1 MEAVQCVERGQHV
14 VEQLHLLSGG
24 EEHVEGRRGQ
34 RRVVAAFVQR
44 AFDGQPPQLAQ
55 VVRMLGELGEHA
67 FAQRAPAPKAPARQV
82 NIRTETVKQSLA
94 EPTIKLVGKLAANR
108 SVVISPEVTGR
119 IVKIAV
125 RSGQLVKQGDTLIA
139 LDAGKQQAELAEQ
152 NASVRDEARKLRDMR
167 RLVAR
172 GAITTSELE
181 GQEATVAQA
190 QARVDAA
197 RYELSLRTLAAPF
210 DGTVSLIDLSEG
222 ALVNSGDVLLHLDEL
237 ARLRLDLAVP
247 ERYLSLLKPGMTVT
261 ATSSAWPDQSFSGV
275 LETLDSRISNETQ
288 NIKARVILPNPGGQL
303 RPGMLMNVDL
313 SLPAQKMT
321 LIPAQSVEYA
331 GELRFVYR
339 LEADGRVK
347 RIPVELGDTHGE
359 EVWVLKGLNVGD
371 RIAVEGLVNLR
382 DGALVRDLT
391 EVKG

>member
-1 MEAVQCVERGQHV
+1 MKMRVWLWLVP
-14 VEQLHLLSGG
+14 LL
-24 EEHVEGRRGQ
+24 
-34 RRVVAAFVQR
+34 
-44 AFDGQPPQLAQ
+44 LL
-55 VVRMLGELGEHA
+55 LGAGTWYFRQAKPVSKPE
-67 FAQRAPAPKAPARQV
+67 PRQV
-82 NIRTETVKQSLA
+82 NIRAETVRQSLA
-94 EPTIKLVGKLAANR
+94 EPSIKLVSKLAANR
-108 SVVISPEVTGR
+108 SVVVSPEVTGR
-119 IVKIAV
+119 IVRIAV
-125 RSGQLVKQGDTLIA
+125 RSGQRVKQGETLIA

-152 NASVRDEARKLRDMR
+152 SASVRDESRKLRDMR

>member
-1 MEAVQCVERGQHV
+1 MPLTDAACRNAKPGADGSQAKHSDGLG
-14 VEQLHLLSGG
+14 LHLLVNTTGKYW
-24 EEHVEGRRGQ
+24 R
-34 RRVVAAFVQR
+34 
-44 AFDGQPPQLAQ
+44 LAY
-55 VVRMLGELGEHA
+55 RFG
-67 FAQRAPAPKAPARQV
+67 
-82 NIRTETVKQSLA
+82 
-94 EPTIKLVGKLAANR
+94 
-108 SVVISPEVTGR
+108 
-119 IVKIAV
+119 
-125 RSGQLVKQGDTLIA
+125 
-139 LDAGKQQAELAEQ
+139 GKQKTLALGVYPAVSLKDARER
-152 NASVRDEARKLRDMR
+152 RDEARKLRDMR
-167 RLVAR
+167 KLVAR
-172 GAITTSELE
+172 GAVTTSELE

-237 ARLRLDLAVP
+237 AKLRLDLAVP
-247 ERYLSLLKPGMTVT
+247 ERYLSLLRPGMAVT

-275 LETLDSRISNETQ
+275 LETLDSRISSDTQ
-288 NIKARVILPNPGGQL
+288 NIKARVILPNTGGQL

-313 SLPAQKMT
+313 SLPPQKMT

-331 GELRFVYR
+331 GEQRFVYR

-347 RIPVELGDTHGE
+347 RVPVELGDTHGE
-359 EVWVLKGLNVGD
+359 AVWVLKGLNVGD

-382 DGALVRDLT
+382 DGAQVRDLG